1 MKNDTTTI
9 TNQYAEAL
17 QEYLGGAGE
26 AALQRAYELGRTAI
40 ADGLGGL
47 ELARIYEDALLQF
60 LGRESAPTFGAE
72 SLKLASNFFVE
83 SLSPLEMIYRGFQ
96 EALSTLRISEER
108 YRTLVETARDVI
120 YTLSADG
127 TITSLNPAFEHL
139 TGWFRSDWL
148 GKPFAPLVHP
158 DDLPFALMT
167 FEQLLR
173 GNTPKIFEL
182 RIRTK
187 AGHYMVAEFTKTP
200 QMRDG
205 NIIGAL
211 GIARDV
217 TDRKKAE
224 ENLRQSEEQF
234 RLIAENVDDLIAM
247 LDTEGRRIYNSPSYN
262 KILGDPEQLHG
273 TEAFSEIH
281 PEDRERIRRVFRQTV
296 ETGIGQR
303 AEFRFLL
310 KDGSVRYIESQG
322 SVIKN
327 ADQTSEKVIVVSRDI
342 TERIQADEKIKK
354 SEQQLAAAQQLA
366 HIGSWEWDIISDKII
381 WSDELCR
388 IYGVNPVG
396 FKATYENF
404 LERVH
409 PDDREKVKAGVAHGF
424 QTKEPFQ
431 FEHRIILPN
440 GTIRILEGR
449 GEIITDAS
457 GKPIR
462 MMGTGQDITDQK
474 RASEALRVLARKVI
488 EAQEEE
494 RQRIAREL
502 HDDVCQRLTGM
513 RFSLEDIET
522 DLPPKN
528 RKGRRR
534 LKSTLKQIDQLIN
547 EVRRMSWNL
556 RPASLDDFG
565 LAVALRRLCEEHQ
578 KIYKTK
584 VGFALYGEIAKHCDT
599 QIETAL
605 YRIVQ
610 EALSNIGKHARAKNI
625 SVLLS
630 HLDGSLILEVEDNGK
645 GFSRKNLKTA
655 RTAGHGLGLISM
667 KERSEL
673 LGGMFQVESIPDKG
687 TKIHVEIPLQ
697 STAK

>member
-1 MKNDTTTI
+1 MKEDITTI
-9 TNQYAEAL
+9 TNEYAEAL

-26 AALQRAYELGRTAI
+26 AALQRAYELGRRAI
-40 ADGLGGL
+40 ADGVGGL

-60 LGRESAPTFGAE
+60 LGRESTPTLDRE

-120 YTLSADG
+120 YTLSMDG

-139 TGWFRSDWL
+139 TGWSRSDWL
-148 GKPFAPLVHP
+148 GKPFVPLVHP
-158 DDLPFALMT
+158 DDLSFALTT
-167 FEQLLR
+167 FEQLLL
-173 GNTPKIFEL
+173 GKTPKIFEL
-182 RIRTK
+182 RILTK
-187 AGHYMVAEFTKTP
+187 AGHYMIAEFTKTP
-200 QMRDG
+200 QVRDG

-211 GIARDV
+211 GIARDI

-224 ENLRQSEEQF
+224 EKLHQSEEQF
-234 RLIAENVDDLIAM
+234 RLIAENVDDLIVM
-247 LDTEGRRIYNSPSYN
+247 LDTEGKRIYNSPSY
-262 KILGDPEQLHG
+262 KTILGDPAQLRG
-273 TEAFSEIH
+273 TTAFTDIH
-281 PEDRERIRRVFRQTV
+281 PEDRERIQRLFRQTV
-296 ETGIGQR
+296 ETGIGRR
-303 AEFRFLL
+303 AQFRFLL
-310 KDGSVRYIESQG
+310 KDGSIRYIESQG
-322 SVIKN
+322 SVVKDAN
-327 ADQTSEKVIVVSRDI
+327 QKPEKVIVVSRDV

-354 SEQQLAAAQQLA
+354 SERQLAAAQQIA
-366 HIGSWEWDIISDKII
+366 HIGSWEWDIAADKIT

-396 FKATYENF
+396 FKATYEDF
-404 LERVH
+404 LQRVH
-409 PDDREKVKAGVAHGF
+409 PDDREKVNAGVTHGF
-424 QTKEPFQ
+424 QTKEPFR
-431 FEHRIILPN
+431 FEHRIILPD
-440 GTIRILEGR
+440 GTVRTLEGR
-449 GEIITDAS
+449 GEVITDTS
-457 GKPIR
+457 GKPVR
-462 MMGTGQDITDQK
+462 MMGTGEDITDQK
-474 RASEALRVLARKVI
+474 KASEALRVLARKVI

-513 RFSLEDIET
+513 RFSLEDVET
-522 DLPPKN
+522 DLAPKN
-528 RKGRRR
+528 RKGRQR
-534 LKSTLKQIDQLIN
+534 LKNSLKQIDQLIK

-584 VGFALYGEIAKHCDT
+584 VGFATHGEIAKHSDT
-599 QIETAL
+599 QIETAF

-630 HLDGSLILEVEDNGK
+630 QLNGSLILEVEDNGK

-655 RTAGHGLGLISM
+655 RTTGHGLGLVSM

-673 LGGMFQVESIPDKG
+673 LGGIFQVESTPNKG

-697 STAK
+697 PIAE